1 MHTANLADPVHKY
14 SYRMT
19 ITTPTLNTLLE
30 HPDLWLAGRAGRR
43 HVRPGDSEP
52 SGFPQLDRHLPGGGW
67 SMDAVSEFCL
77 AQTGIGELQ
86 LLVPALVRLSRKP
99 RWILWVNPP
108 FLPYAPALASLGV
121 QVNRILVVQAAQETP
136 SVQTTRAT
144 STPAPRFSSSPGRRS
159 GRADQTPGQQAHQR
173 TLWTIEQASRS
184 GACSMVLAWPDENR
198 LTVRDIQRLQLAA
211 RHGRTMITLFRP
223 VSALQ
228 KPSLATLRLHLSTAL
243 SPLTVGQRLQLDIVK
258 RRGGWP
264 IHGLSIDMQ
273 STAVSRAEVMAQLE
287 FWRNERTM
295 CLPSADPAHT
305 LLTEQQP
312 PSRIAH

>member
-1 MHTANLADPVHKY
+1 
-14 SYRMT
+14 MT
-19 ITTPTLNTLLE
+19 ITTQTITSLLE

-52 SGFPQLDRHLPGGGW
+52 SGFPLLDRHLPGGGW
-67 SMDAVSEFCL
+67 PMDAVSEFCL

-108 FLPYAPALASLGV
+108 FLPYAPALASLGI

-136 SVQTTRAT
+136 PIQTTKAT
-144 STPAPRFSSSPGRRS
+144 ARFSSGLGRRS
-159 GRADQTPGQQAHQR
+159 GRANQGPAQQTRQQAHQR
-173 TLWTIEQASRS
+173 TLWTLEQASRS
-184 GACSMVLAWPDENR
+184 GACSMVLAWPDESR

-223 VSALQ
+223 VAALQ
-228 KPSLATLRLHLSTAL
+228 KPSLAALRLHLSMAL
-243 SPLTVGQRLQLDIVK
+243 SPLSVGQRLQVDIVK
-258 RRGGWP
+258 RRSGWP
-264 IHGLSIDMQ
+264 IHGLSIDVQ

-287 FWRNERTM
+287 FWRSERTM
-295 CLPSADPAHT
+295 RLPGADPTHG
-305 LLTEQQP
+305 LLSEQQISLQ
-312 PSRIAH
+312 PSRVAH